1 MDNILRMLGIAKK
14 AGKLEL
20 GEEPVGAVSRA
31 RTCRLILIAQDAADN
46 TLRRAAHF
54 SQFGNIPRLTVPYT
68 KAALGQAV
76 GRSSLALLAVTD
88 VGLAE
93 AIAQKLSAAYDTAAY
108 RETAALLAEKTA
120 RVRKRQAEKRIHT
133 KKKRNKE
140 TR

>member
-1 MDNILRMLGIAKK
+1 MDNVLRMLGIAKK

-31 RTCRLILIAQDAADN
+31 RTCRLILIAQDAAEN

-54 SQFGNIPRLTVPYT
+54 SQFGNIPCLTVPYT

-93 AIAQKLSAAYDTAAY
+93 AIAQKLSASYDTAAY
-108 RETAALLAEKTA
+108 HETAALLAEKTA
-120 RVRKRQAEKRIHT
+120 RVRKRQAEKRIHA